1 MQILEQKFVG
11 VETLSYVCIVNKL
24 LQQIHETN
32 RDNYV
37 FK

>member
-11 VETLSYVCIVNKL
+11 VKISSYVCIVNKL
-24 LQQIHETN
+24 LQQFHETN
-32 RDNYV
+32 IDNYV